1 MRSLHTQIRTAFADL
16 QLRTPRARRW
26 TATGRFVRAQ
36 APMQLAMFTTLR
48 GY

>member
-1 MRSLHTQIRTAFADL
+1 LHTQIRTAFADL
-16 QLRTPRARRW
+16 ANPRAWRW
-26 TATGRFVRAQ
+26 TATGRFVRAP